1 MKVLILVFTI
11 LLQTTLFAQNQNQNR
26 INEILAV
33 SVSDKAGDPVRIT
46 TGAYEQTETDIIK
59 QNVINLIVQRVYQ
72 STKDVTGS
80 FGLGWSTNL
89 DERVILGTRPN
100 IQNIYDA
107 YAKYL
112 LKLETNLK
120 AMENQ
125 IKEDL
130 FVEDPYSVVDEVN
143 IRIKTID
150 FITEQAAQIKAE
162 FESILKDA
170 PADSETA
177 ATLRDSIEDCDKTI
191 GMAEEKKAFLQN
203 DLAEAEELLEKLN
216 KVKKE
221 YEETKKKT
229 EAAEQDLQMTKSR
242 KERNKKAMFKGLGLY
257 FEETGLDTVTY
268 VDEGGYPH
276 LMYQYENYSNV
287 WQSKDRDC
295 ACVFENDE
303 YTVYKSSVKKTCDY
317 KGFIIRET
325 DYYGNTIEYIRDDDE
340 KIKFIKSSF
349 GETFAVEY
357 ENNFIKRIVNE
368 RDPSENVLYYYEDDR
383 MTGTKDT
390 DGDYVSI
397 GYDKHGLINSI
408 GKNDGSTYTII
419 YDDQLSE
426 GEILATQLVNE
437 EGKSQRFEYNRKD
450 KITAFIDRDGWKTVY
465 HYDNKHRTT
474 KRENYDPDGN
484 IVKNTEQPQ
493 NEKKFLWNDD
503 GSVLECKVNEKT
515 IYRKLFNSKG
525 QTIRYVDCRNEKEI
539 IHDYEYD
546 NFGNI
551 SKDSVKNNIKEM
563 EYDSRNR
570 LTKLIQNGKLLS
582 NFEYEKDGKIH
593 RINYSNN
600 FVMEIEYNG
609 RKDLIAIKFTD
620 NNTGKSIITEI
631 EYDHHHMPLR
641 VYKGNGNKR
650 ELKKVFTYTDEGWL
664 LSSEIEGV
672 KKTFDGYAKE
682 KLSFEY
688 LWDIPDISNS
698 DNDAYIYKDENGIE
712 SLKQKLFA
720 E

>member
-1 MKVLILVFTI
+1 MSCEYKKVSLKVLILVFTI

-33 SVSDKAGDPVRIT
+33 SVSDTAGDPVRIT
-46 TGAYEQTETDIIK
+46 TGAYEQTETDILK

-89 DERVILGTRPN
+89 DERVILGTKAN
-100 IQNIYDA
+100 VQDIYDA
-107 YAKYL
+107 YAEYL
-112 LKLETNLK
+112 LELETNLK

-125 IKEDL
+125 IKEDF
-130 FVEDPYSVVDEVN
+130 FVEDPYSVVDEAN
-143 IRIKTID
+143 IRIKT
-150 FITEQAAQIKAE
+150 
-162 FESILKDA
+162 
-170 PADSETA
+170 
-177 ATLRDSIEDCDKTI
+177 
-191 GMAEEKKAFLQN
+191 
-203 DLAEAEELLEKLN
+203 AEELLKKLN
-216 KVKKE
+216 ELKKE
-221 YEETKKKT
+221 YEDTKKKT
-229 EAAEQDLQMTKSR
+229 EEAEQELQMTKSR

-268 VDEGGYPH
+268 VDEGGYPY
-276 LMYQYENYSNV
+276 LMYQHENYSNV

-295 ACVFENDE
+295 VCVFENDE
-303 YTVYKSSVKKTCDY
+303 YTVYKDSVKKTCDY

-325 DYYGNTIEYIRDDDE
+325 DYYGNTIEYIRDEDE

-349 GETFAVEY
+349 GESFAVEY
-357 ENNFIKRIVNE
+357 ENNFIKKIVNE
-368 RDPSENVLYYYEDDR
+368 RDPSENVLYYYEGDR

-408 GKNDGSTYTII
+408 GKNDGSAYTII

-465 HYDNKHRTT
+465 HYNNKHRTT
-474 KRENYDPDGN
+474 KLEKYDPDGN

-493 NEKKFLWNDD
+493 NEKEFLWNDD
-503 GSVLECKVNEKT
+503 GSVLECKENEKT

-582 NFEYEKDGKIH
+582 NYEYEKDGKIH

-600 FVMEIEYNG
+600 LVMEIEYNG
-609 RKDLIAIKFTD
+609 RKDLIAITFTD
-620 NNTGKSIITEI
+620 NNNGKRIITEI

-641 VYKGNGNKR
+641 VYKGDGNKR

-682 KLSFEY
+682 KLSFEA

-698 DNDAYIYKDENGIE
+698 DDDAYIYKDENGIE

>member
-1 MKVLILVFTI
+1 MSCEYKKVSLKVLILVFTI

-33 SVSDKAGDPVRIT
+33 SVSDTAGDPVRIT
-46 TGAYEQTETDIIK
+46 TGAYEQTETDILK

-89 DERVILGTRPN
+89 DERVILGTKAN
-100 IQNIYDA
+100 VQDIYDA
-107 YAKYL
+107 YAEYL
-112 LKLETNLK
+112 LELETNLK

-125 IKEDL
+125 IKEDF
-130 FVEDPYSVVDEVN
+130 FVEDPYSVVDEAN
-143 IRIKTID
+143 IRIKT
-150 FITEQAAQIKAE
+150 
-162 FESILKDA
+162 
-170 PADSETA
+170 
-177 ATLRDSIEDCDKTI
+177 
-191 GMAEEKKAFLQN
+191 
-203 DLAEAEELLEKLN
+203 AEELLKKLN
-216 KVKKE
+216 ELKKE
-221 YEETKKKT
+221 YEDTKKKT
-229 EAAEQDLQMTKSR
+229 EEAEQELQMTKSR

-268 VDEGGYPH
+268 VDERGYPY
-276 LMYQYENYSNV
+276 LMYQHENYSNV

-295 ACVFENDE
+295 VCVFENDE
-303 YTVYKSSVKKTCDY
+303 YTVYKGSVKKTCDY

-325 DYYGNTIEYIRDDDE
+325 DYYGNTIEYIRDEDE

-349 GETFAVEY
+349 GESFAVEY
-357 ENNFIKRIVNE
+357 ENNFIKKIVNE
-368 RDPSENVLYYYEDDR
+368 RDPSENVLYYYEGDR

-408 GKNDGSTYTII
+408 GKNDGSAYTII

-465 HYDNKHRTT
+465 HYNNKHRTT
-474 KRENYDPDGN
+474 KLEKYDPDGN

-493 NEKKFLWNDD
+493 NEKEFLWNDD
-503 GSVLECKVNEKT
+503 GSVLECKENEKT

-582 NFEYEKDGKIH
+582 NYEYEKDGKIH

-600 FVMEIEYNG
+600 LVIEIEYSG
-609 RKDLIAIKFTD
+609 RKDLIAITFTD
-620 NNTGKSIITEI
+620 NNNGKRIITEI

-641 VYKGNGNKR
+641 VYKGDGNKR

-682 KLSFEY
+682 KLSFEA

-698 DNDAYIYKDENGIE
+698 DDDAYIYKDENGIE

>member
-1 MKVLILVFTI
+1 MSCEYKKVSLKVLILVFTI

-33 SVSDKAGDPVRIT
+33 SVSDTAGDPVRIT
-46 TGAYEQTETDIIK
+46 TGAYEQTETDILK

-89 DERVILGTRPN
+89 DERVILGTKAN
-100 IQNIYDA
+100 VQDIYDA
-107 YAKYL
+107 YAEYL
-112 LKLETNLK
+112 LELETNLK

-125 IKEDL
+125 IKDDF
-130 FVEDPYSVVDEVN
+130 FVEDPYSVVDEAN
-143 IRIKTID
+143 IRIKT
-150 FITEQAAQIKAE
+150 
-162 FESILKDA
+162 
-170 PADSETA
+170 
-177 ATLRDSIEDCDKTI
+177 
-191 GMAEEKKAFLQN
+191 
-203 DLAEAEELLEKLN
+203 AEELLKKLN
-216 KVKKE
+216 ELKKE
-221 YEETKKKT
+221 YEDTKKKT
-229 EAAEQDLQMTKSR
+229 EEAEQELQMTKSR

-268 VDEGGYPH
+268 VDEGGYPY
-276 LMYQYENYSNV
+276 LMYQHENYSNV

-295 ACVFENDE
+295 VCVFENDE
-303 YTVYKSSVKKTCDY
+303 YTVYKDSVKKTCDY

-325 DYYGNTIEYIRDDDE
+325 DYYGNTIEYIRDEDE

-349 GETFAVEY
+349 GESFAVEY
-357 ENNFIKRIVNE
+357 ENNFIKKIVNE
-368 RDPSENVLYYYEDDR
+368 RDPSENVLYYYEGDR

-408 GKNDGSTYTII
+408 GKNDGSAYTII

-465 HYDNKHRTT
+465 HYNNKHRTT
-474 KRENYDPDGN
+474 KLEKYDPDGN

-493 NEKKFLWNDD
+493 NEKEFLWNDD
-503 GSVLECKVNEKT
+503 GSVLECKENEKT
-515 IYRKLFNSKG
+515 VYRKLFNSKG

-582 NFEYEKDGKIH
+582 NYEYKKDGKIH

-600 FVMEIEYNG
+600 LVMEIEYNG
-609 RKDLIAIKFTD
+609 RKDLIAITFTD
-620 NNTGKSIITEI
+620 NNNGKRIITEI

-641 VYKGNGNKR
+641 VYKGDGNKR

-672 KKTFDGYAKE
+672 KKTFDGYAKD
-682 KLSFEY
+682 KLSFED

>member
-1 MKVLILVFTI
+1 MSCEYKKVSLKVLILVFTI

-33 SVSDKAGDPVRIT
+33 SVSDTAGDPVRIT
-46 TGAYEQTETDIIK
+46 TGAYEQTETDILK

-89 DERVILGTRPN
+89 DERVILGTKAN
-100 IQNIYDA
+100 VQDIYDA
-107 YAKYL
+107 YAEYL
-112 LKLETNLK
+112 LELETNLK

-125 IKEDL
+125 IKEDF
-130 FVEDPYSVVDEVN
+130 FVEDPYSVVDEAN
-143 IRIKTID
+143 IRIKT
-150 FITEQAAQIKAE
+150 
-162 FESILKDA
+162 
-170 PADSETA
+170 
-177 ATLRDSIEDCDKTI
+177 
-191 GMAEEKKAFLQN
+191 
-203 DLAEAEELLEKLN
+203 AEELLKRLN
-216 KVKKE
+216 ELKKE
-221 YEETKKKT
+221 YEDTKKKT
-229 EAAEQDLQMTKSR
+229 EEAEQELQMTKSR

-268 VDEGGYPH
+268 VDEGGYPY
-276 LMYQYENYSNV
+276 LMYQHENYSNV

-295 ACVFENDE
+295 VCVFENDE
-303 YTVYKSSVKKTCDY
+303 YTVYKDSVKKTCDY

-325 DYYGNTIEYIRDDDE
+325 DYYGNTIEYIRDEDE

-349 GETFAVEY
+349 GESFAVEY
-357 ENNFIKRIVNE
+357 ENNFIKKIVNE
-368 RDPSENVLYYYEDDR
+368 RDPSENVLYYYEGDR

-408 GKNDGSTYTII
+408 GKNDGSAYTII

-465 HYDNKHRTT
+465 HYNNKHRTT
-474 KRENYDPDGN
+474 KLEKYDPDGN

-493 NEKKFLWNDD
+493 NEKEFLWNDD
-503 GSVLECKVNEKT
+503 GSVLECKENEKT

-582 NFEYEKDGKIH
+582 NYEYEKDGKIH

-600 FVMEIEYNG
+600 LVMEIEYNG
-609 RKDLIAIKFTD
+609 RKDLIAITFTD
-620 NNTGKSIITEI
+620 NNNGKRIITEI

-641 VYKGNGNKR
+641 VYKGDGNKR

-682 KLSFEY
+682 KLSFED

>member
-1 MKVLILVFTI
+1 MSCEYKKVSLKVLILVFTI

-33 SVSDKAGDPVRIT
+33 SVSDTAGDPVRIT
-46 TGAYEQTETDIIK
+46 TGAYEQTETDILK

-89 DERVILGTRPN
+89 DERVILGTKAN
-100 IQNIYDA
+100 VQDIYDP
-107 YAKYL
+107 YAEYL
-112 LKLETNLK
+112 LELETNLK

-125 IKEDL
+125 IKEDF
-130 FVEDPYSVVDEVN
+130 FVEDPYSVVDEAN
-143 IRIKTID
+143 IRIKT
-150 FITEQAAQIKAE
+150 
-162 FESILKDA
+162 
-170 PADSETA
+170 
-177 ATLRDSIEDCDKTI
+177 
-191 GMAEEKKAFLQN
+191 
-203 DLAEAEELLEKLN
+203 AEELLKKLN
-216 KVKKE
+216 ELKKE
-221 YEETKKKT
+221 YEDTKKKT
-229 EAAEQDLQMTKSR
+229 EEAEQELQMTISR

-268 VDEGGYPH
+268 VDERGYPY
-276 LMYQYENYSNV
+276 LMYQHENYSNV

-295 ACVFENDE
+295 VCVFENDE
-303 YTVYKSSVKKTCDY
+303 YTVYKGSVKKTCDY

-325 DYYGNTIEYIRDDDE
+325 DYYGNTIEYIRDEDE

-349 GETFAVEY
+349 GESFAVEY

-368 RDPSENVLYYYEDDR
+368 RDPSENVLYYYEGDR

-408 GKNDGSTYTII
+408 GKNDGSAYTII

-465 HYDNKHRTT
+465 HYNNKHRTT
-474 KRENYDPDGN
+474 KLEKYDPDGN

-493 NEKKFLWNDD
+493 NEKEFLWNDD
-503 GSVLECKVNEKT
+503 GSVLECKENEKT

-582 NFEYEKDGKIH
+582 NYEYEKDGKIH

-600 FVMEIEYNG
+600 LVMEIEYNG
-609 RKDLIAIKFTD
+609 RKDLIAITFTD
-620 NNTGKSIITEI
+620 NNNGKRIITEI

-641 VYKGNGNKR
+641 VYKGDGNKR

-682 KLSFEY
+682 KLSFED

-698 DNDAYIYKDENGIE
+698 DDDAYIYKDENGIE

>member
-1 MKVLILVFTI
+1 MSCEYKKVSLKVLILVFTI

-33 SVSDKAGDPVRIT
+33 SVSDTAGDPVRIT
-46 TGAYEQTETDIIK
+46 TGAYEQTETDILK

-89 DERVILGTRPN
+89 DERVILGTKAN
-100 IQNIYDA
+100 VQDIYDA
-107 YAKYL
+107 YAEYL
-112 LKLETNLK
+112 LELETNLK

-125 IKEDL
+125 IKEDF
-130 FVEDPYSVVDEVN
+130 FVEDPYSVVDEAN
-143 IRIKTID
+143 IRIKT
-150 FITEQAAQIKAE
+150 
-162 FESILKDA
+162 
-170 PADSETA
+170 
-177 ATLRDSIEDCDKTI
+177 
-191 GMAEEKKAFLQN
+191 
-203 DLAEAEELLEKLN
+203 AEELLKKLN
-216 KVKKE
+216 ELKKE
-221 YEETKKKT
+221 YEDTKKKT
-229 EAAEQDLQMTKSR
+229 EEAEQELQMTKSR

-268 VDEGGYPH
+268 VDERGYPY
-276 LMYQYENYSNV
+276 LMYQHENYSNV

-295 ACVFENDE
+295 VCVFENDE
-303 YTVYKSSVKKTCDY
+303 YTVYKGSVKKTCDY

-325 DYYGNTIEYIRDDDE
+325 DYYGNTIEYIRDEDE

-349 GETFAVEY
+349 GESFAVEY
-357 ENNFIKRIVNE
+357 ENNFIKKIVNE
-368 RDPSENVLYYYEDDR
+368 RDPSENVLYYYEGDR

-408 GKNDGSTYTII
+408 GKNDGSAYTII

-465 HYDNKHRTT
+465 HYNNKHRTT
-474 KRENYDPDGN
+474 KLEKYDPDGN

-493 NEKKFLWNDD
+493 NEKEFLWNDD
-503 GSVLECKVNEKT
+503 GSVLECKENEKT

-582 NFEYEKDGKIH
+582 NYEYEKDGKIH

-600 FVMEIEYNG
+600 LVIEIEYNG
-609 RKDLIAIKFTD
+609 RKDLIAITFTD
-620 NNTGKSIITEI
+620 NNNGKRIITEI

-641 VYKGNGNKR
+641 VYKGDGNKR

-672 KKTFDGYAKE
+672 KKTFDGYAKA
-682 KLSFEY
+682 KLSFED

-698 DNDAYIYKDENGIE
+698 DDDAYIYKDENGIE

>member
-1 MKVLILVFTI
+1 MSCEYKKVSLKVLILVFTI

-33 SVSDKAGDPVRIT
+33 SVSDTAGDPVRIT
-46 TGAYEQTETDIIK
+46 TGAYEQTETDILK

-89 DERVILGTRPN
+89 DERVILGTKAN
-100 IQNIYDA
+100 VQDIYDA
-107 YAKYL
+107 YAEYL
-112 LKLETNLK
+112 LELETNLK

-125 IKEDL
+125 IKEDF
-130 FVEDPYSVVDEVN
+130 FVEDPYSVVDEAN
-143 IRIKTID
+143 IRIKT
-150 FITEQAAQIKAE
+150 
-162 FESILKDA
+162 
-170 PADSETA
+170 
-177 ATLRDSIEDCDKTI
+177 
-191 GMAEEKKAFLQN
+191 
-203 DLAEAEELLEKLN
+203 AEELLKKLN
-216 KVKKE
+216 ELKKE
-221 YEETKKKT
+221 YEDTKKKT
-229 EAAEQDLQMTKSR
+229 EEAEQELQMTKSR

-268 VDEGGYPH
+268 VDEGGYPY
-276 LMYQYENYSNV
+276 LMYQHENYSNV

-295 ACVFENDE
+295 VCVFENDE
-303 YTVYKSSVKKTCDY
+303 YTVYKDSVKKTCDY

-325 DYYGNTIEYIRDDDE
+325 DYYGNTIEYIRDEDE

-349 GETFAVEY
+349 GESFAVEY
-357 ENNFIKRIVNE
+357 ENNFIKKIVNE
-368 RDPSENVLYYYEDDR
+368 RDPSENVLYYYEGDR

-408 GKNDGSTYTII
+408 GKNDGSAYTII

-465 HYDNKHRTT
+465 HYNNKHRTT
-474 KRENYDPDGN
+474 KLEKYDPDGN

-493 NEKKFLWNDD
+493 NEKEFLWNDD
-503 GSVLECKVNEKT
+503 GSVLECKENEKT
-515 IYRKLFNSKG
+515 VYRKLFNSKG

-582 NFEYEKDGKIH
+582 NYEYEKDGKIH

-600 FVMEIEYNG
+600 LVMEIEYNG
-609 RKDLIAIKFTD
+609 RKDLIAITFTD
-620 NNTGKSIITEI
+620 NNNGKRIITEI

-641 VYKGNGNKR
+641 VYKGDGNKR

-682 KLSFEY
+682 KLSFED

>member
-1 MKVLILVFTI
+1 MSCEYKKVSLKVLILVFTI

-33 SVSDKAGDPVRIT
+33 SVSDTAGDPVRIT
-46 TGAYEQTETDIIK
+46 TGAYEQTETDILK

-89 DERVILGTRPN
+89 DERVILGTKAN
-100 IQNIYDA
+100 VQDIYDA
-107 YAKYL
+107 YAEYL
-112 LKLETNLK
+112 HELETNLK

-125 IKEDL
+125 IKEDF
-130 FVEDPYSVVDEVN
+130 FVEDPYSVVDEAN
-143 IRIKTID
+143 IRIKT
-150 FITEQAAQIKAE
+150 
-162 FESILKDA
+162 
-170 PADSETA
+170 
-177 ATLRDSIEDCDKTI
+177 
-191 GMAEEKKAFLQN
+191 
-203 DLAEAEELLEKLN
+203 AEELLKKLN
-216 KVKKE
+216 ELKKE
-221 YEETKKKT
+221 YEDTKKKT
-229 EAAEQDLQMTKSR
+229 EEAEQELQMTKSR

-268 VDEGGYPH
+268 VDEGGYPY
-276 LMYQYENYSNV
+276 LMYQHENYSNV

-295 ACVFENDE
+295 VCVFENDE
-303 YTVYKSSVKKTCDY
+303 YTVYKGSVKKTCDY

-325 DYYGNTIEYIRDDDE
+325 DYYGNTIEYIRDEDE

-349 GETFAVEY
+349 GESFAVEY
-357 ENNFIKRIVNE
+357 ENNFIKKIVNE
-368 RDPSENVLYYYEDDR
+368 RDPSENVLYYYEGDR

-408 GKNDGSTYTII
+408 GKNDGSAYTII

-465 HYDNKHRTT
+465 HYNNKHRTT
-474 KRENYDPDGN
+474 KLEKYDPDGN

-493 NEKKFLWNDD
+493 NEKEFLWNDD
-503 GSVLECKVNEKT
+503 GSVLECKENEKT

-551 SKDSVKNNIKEM
+551 SKESVKNNIKEM

-582 NFEYEKDGKIH
+582 NYEYEKDGKIH

-600 FVMEIEYNG
+600 LVMEIEYNG
-609 RKDLIAIKFTD
+609 RKDLIAITFTD
-620 NNTGKSIITEI
+620 NNNGKRIITEI

-641 VYKGNGNKR
+641 VYKGDGNKR

-682 KLSFEY
+682 KLSFEA

-698 DNDAYIYKDENGIE
+698 DDDAYIYKDENGIE

>member
-1 MKVLILVFTI
+1 MSCEYKKVSLKVLILVFTI

-33 SVSDKAGDPVRIT
+33 SVSDTAGDPVRIT
-46 TGAYEQTETDIIK
+46 TGAYEQTETDILK

-89 DERVILGTRPN
+89 DERVILGTKAN
-100 IQNIYDA
+100 VQDIYDA
-107 YAKYL
+107 YAEYL
-112 LKLETNLK
+112 LELETNLK
-120 AMENQ
+120 AMENH
-125 IKEDL
+125 IKEDF
-130 FVEDPYSVVDEVN
+130 FVEDPYSVVDEAN
-143 IRIKTID
+143 IRIKT
-150 FITEQAAQIKAE
+150 
-162 FESILKDA
+162 
-170 PADSETA
+170 
-177 ATLRDSIEDCDKTI
+177 
-191 GMAEEKKAFLQN
+191 
-203 DLAEAEELLEKLN
+203 AEELLEKLN
-216 KVKKE
+216 ELKKE
-221 YEETKKKT
+221 YEDTKKKT
-229 EAAEQDLQMTKSR
+229 EEAEQELQMTKSR

-268 VDEGGYPH
+268 VDERGYPY
-276 LMYQYENYSNV
+276 LMYQHENYSNV

-295 ACVFENDE
+295 VCVFENDE
-303 YTVYKSSVKKTCDY
+303 YTVYKGSVKKTCDY

-325 DYYGNTIEYIRDDDE
+325 DYYGNTIEYIRDEDE

-349 GETFAVEY
+349 GESFAVEY

-368 RDPSENVLYYYEDDR
+368 RDPSENVLYYYEGDR

-408 GKNDGSTYTII
+408 GKNDGSAYTII

-465 HYDNKHRTT
+465 HYNNKHRTT
-474 KRENYDPDGN
+474 KLEKYDPDGN

-493 NEKKFLWNDD
+493 NEKEFLWNDD
-503 GSVLECKVNEKT
+503 GSVLECKENEKT

-582 NFEYEKDGKIH
+582 NYEYEKDGKIH

-600 FVMEIEYNG
+600 LVMEIEYNG
-609 RKDLIAIKFTD
+609 RKDLIAITFTD
-620 NNTGKSIITEI
+620 NNNGKRIITEI

-641 VYKGNGNKR
+641 VYKGDGNKR

-682 KLSFEY
+682 KLSFED

>member
-1 MKVLILVFTI
+1 MSCEYKKVSLKVLILVFTI

-33 SVSDKAGDPVRIT
+33 SVSDTAGDPVRIT
-46 TGAYEQTETDIIK
+46 TGAYEQTETDILK

-89 DERVILGTRPN
+89 DERVILGTKAN
-100 IQNIYDA
+100 VQDIYDA
-107 YAKYL
+107 YAEYL
-112 LKLETNLK
+112 LELETNLK

-125 IKEDL
+125 IKEDF
-130 FVEDPYSVVDEVN
+130 FVEDPYSVVNEAN
-143 IRIKTID
+143 IRIKT
-150 FITEQAAQIKAE
+150 
-162 FESILKDA
+162 
-170 PADSETA
+170 
-177 ATLRDSIEDCDKTI
+177 
-191 GMAEEKKAFLQN
+191 
-203 DLAEAEELLEKLN
+203 AEELLKKLN
-216 KVKKE
+216 ELKKE
-221 YEETKKKT
+221 YEDTKKKT
-229 EAAEQDLQMTKSR
+229 EEAEQELQMTKSR

-268 VDEGGYPH
+268 VDERGYPY
-276 LMYQYENYSNV
+276 LMYQHENYSNV

-295 ACVFENDE
+295 VCVFENDE
-303 YTVYKSSVKKTCDY
+303 YTVYKDSVKKTCDY

-325 DYYGNTIEYIRDDDE
+325 DYYGNTIEYIRDEDE

-349 GETFAVEY
+349 GESFAVEY
-357 ENNFIKRIVNE
+357 ENNFIKKIVNE
-368 RDPSENVLYYYEDDR
+368 RDPSENVLYYYEGDR

-408 GKNDGSTYTII
+408 GKNDGSAYTII

-465 HYDNKHRTT
+465 HYNNKHRTT
-474 KRENYDPDGN
+474 KLEKYDPDGN

-493 NEKKFLWNDD
+493 NEKEFLWNDD
-503 GSVLECKVNEKT
+503 GSVLECKENEKT

-582 NFEYEKDGKIH
+582 NYEYEKDGKIH

-600 FVMEIEYNG
+600 LVMEIEYNG
-609 RKDLIAIKFTD
+609 RKDLIAITFTD
-620 NNTGKSIITEI
+620 NNNGKRIITEI

-641 VYKGNGNKR
+641 VYKGDGNKR

-672 KKTFDGYAKE
+672 KKTFDGYAKA
-682 KLSFEY
+682 KLSFED

>member
-1 MKVLILVFTI
+1 MSCEYKKVSLKVLILVFTI

-33 SVSDKAGDPVRIT
+33 SVSDTAGDPVRIT
-46 TGAYEQTETDIIK
+46 TGAYEQTETDILK

-89 DERVILGTRPN
+89 DERVILGTKAN
-100 IQNIYDA
+100 VQDIYDA
-107 YAKYL
+107 YAEYL
-112 LKLETNLK
+112 LELETNLK

-125 IKEDL
+125 IKEDF
-130 FVEDPYSVVDEVN
+130 FVEDPYSVVDEAN
-143 IRIKTID
+143 IRIKT
-150 FITEQAAQIKAE
+150 
-162 FESILKDA
+162 
-170 PADSETA
+170 
-177 ATLRDSIEDCDKTI
+177 
-191 GMAEEKKAFLQN
+191 
-203 DLAEAEELLEKLN
+203 AEELLKKLN
-216 KVKKE
+216 ELKKE
-221 YEETKKKT
+221 YEDTKKKT
-229 EAAEQDLQMTKSR
+229 EEAEQELQMTKSR

-257 FEETGLDTVTY
+257 FEETGLDTITY
-268 VDEGGYPH
+268 VDERGYPY
-276 LMYQYENYSNV
+276 LMYQHENYSNV

-295 ACVFENDE
+295 VCVFENDE
-303 YTVYKSSVKKTCDY
+303 YTVYKDSVKKTCDY

-325 DYYGNTIEYIRDDDE
+325 DYYGNTIEYIRDEDE
-340 KIKFIKSSF
+340 KIRFIKSSF
-349 GETFAVEY
+349 GESFAVEY
-357 ENNFIKRIVNE
+357 ENNFIKKIVNE
-368 RDPSENVLYYYEDDR
+368 RDPSENVLYYYEGDR

-408 GKNDGSTYTII
+408 GKNDGSAYTII

-465 HYDNKHRTT
+465 HYNNKHRTT
-474 KRENYDPDGN
+474 KLEKYDPDGN

-493 NEKKFLWNDD
+493 NEKEFLWNDD
-503 GSVLECKVNEKT
+503 GSVLECKENEKT

-551 SKDSVKNNIKEM
+551 SKDSVKNNIKEL

-582 NFEYEKDGKIH
+582 NYEYEKDGKIH

-600 FVMEIEYNG
+600 LVMEIEYNG
-609 RKDLIAIKFTD
+609 RKDLIAITFTD
-620 NNTGKSIITEI
+620 NNNGKRIITEI

-641 VYKGNGNKR
+641 VYKGDGNKR

-682 KLSFEY
+682 KLSFED

>member
-1 MKVLILVFTI
+1 MSCEYKKVSLKVLILVFTI

-33 SVSDKAGDPVRIT
+33 SVSDTAGDPVRIT

-89 DERVILGTRPN
+89 DERVILGTKAN
-100 IQNIYDA
+100 VQDIYDA
-107 YAKYL
+107 YAEYL
-112 LKLETNLK
+112 LELETNLK

-125 IKEDL
+125 IKEDF
-130 FVEDPYSVVDEVN
+130 FVEDPYSVVDEAN
-143 IRIKTID
+143 IRIKT
-150 FITEQAAQIKAE
+150 
-162 FESILKDA
+162 
-170 PADSETA
+170 
-177 ATLRDSIEDCDKTI
+177 
-191 GMAEEKKAFLQN
+191 
-203 DLAEAEELLEKLN
+203 AEELLKKLN
-216 KVKKE
+216 ELKKE
-221 YEETKKKT
+221 YEDTKKKT
-229 EAAEQDLQMTKSR
+229 EEAEQELQMTKSR

-268 VDEGGYPH
+268 VDEGGYPY
-276 LMYQYENYSNV
+276 LMYQHENYSNV

-295 ACVFENDE
+295 VCVFENDE
-303 YTVYKSSVKKTCDY
+303 YTVYKGSVKKTCDY

-325 DYYGNTIEYIRDDDE
+325 DYYGNTIEYIRDEDE

-349 GETFAVEY
+349 GESFAVEY
-357 ENNFIKRIVNE
+357 ENNFIKKIVNE
-368 RDPSENVLYYYEDDR
+368 RDPSENVLYYYEGDR

-408 GKNDGSTYTII
+408 GKNDGSAYTII

-465 HYDNKHRTT
+465 HYNNKHRTT
-474 KRENYDPDGN
+474 KLEKYDPDGN

-493 NEKKFLWNDD
+493 NEKEFLWNDD
-503 GSVLECKVNEKT
+503 GSVLECKENEKT

-582 NFEYEKDGKIH
+582 NYEYEKDGKIH

-600 FVMEIEYNG
+600 LVIEIEYSG
-609 RKDLIAIKFTD
+609 RKDLIAITFTD
-620 NNTGKSIITEI
+620 NNNGKRIITEI
-631 EYDHHHMPLR
+631 EYNHHHMPLR
-641 VYKGNGNKR
+641 VYKGDGNKR

-682 KLSFEY
+682 KLSFEA

-698 DNDAYIYKDENGIE
+698 DDDAYIYKDENGIE

>member
-1 MKVLILVFTI
+1 MSCEYKKVSLKVLILVFTI

-33 SVSDKAGDPVRIT
+33 SVSDTAGDPVRIT

-89 DERVILGTRPN
+89 DERVILGTKAN
-100 IQNIYDA
+100 VQDIYDA
-107 YAKYL
+107 YAEYL
-112 LKLETNLK
+112 LELETNLK

-125 IKEDL
+125 IKEDF
-130 FVEDPYSVVDEVN
+130 FVEDPYSVVDEAN
-143 IRIKTID
+143 IRIKT
-150 FITEQAAQIKAE
+150 
-162 FESILKDA
+162 
-170 PADSETA
+170 
-177 ATLRDSIEDCDKTI
+177 
-191 GMAEEKKAFLQN
+191 
-203 DLAEAEELLEKLN
+203 AEELLKKLN
-216 KVKKE
+216 ELKKE
-221 YEETKKKT
+221 YEDTKKKT
-229 EAAEQDLQMTKSR
+229 EEAEQELQMTKSR

-268 VDEGGYPH
+268 VDERGYPY
-276 LMYQYENYSNV
+276 LMYQHENYSNV

-295 ACVFENDE
+295 VCVFENDE
-303 YTVYKSSVKKTCDY
+303 YTVYKGSVKKTCDY

-325 DYYGNTIEYIRDDDE
+325 DYYGNTIEYIRDEDE

-349 GETFAVEY
+349 GESFAVEY
-357 ENNFIKRIVNE
+357 ENNFIKKIVNE
-368 RDPSENVLYYYEDDR
+368 RDPSENVLYYYEGDR

-408 GKNDGSTYTII
+408 GKNDGSAYTII

-465 HYDNKHRTT
+465 HYNNKHRTT
-474 KRENYDPDGN
+474 KLEKYDPDGN

-493 NEKKFLWNDD
+493 NEKEFLWNDD
-503 GSVLECKVNEKT
+503 GSVLECKENEKT

-582 NFEYEKDGKIH
+582 NYEYEKDGKIH

-600 FVMEIEYNG
+600 LVMEIEYNG
-609 RKDLIAIKFTD
+609 RKDLIAITFTD
-620 NNTGKSIITEI
+620 NNNGKRIITEI

-641 VYKGNGNKR
+641 VYKGDGNKR

-672 KKTFDGYAKE
+672 KKTFDGYAKA
-682 KLSFEY
+682 KLSFED

>member
-1 MKVLILVFTI
+1 MSCEYKKVSLKVLILVFTI
-11 LLQTTLFAQNQNQNR
+11 LLQTTLFAKNQNQNR

-33 SVSDKAGDPVRIT
+33 SVSDTAGDPVRIT
-46 TGAYEQTETDIIK
+46 TGAYEQTETDILK

-89 DERVILGTRPN
+89 DERVILGTKAN
-100 IQNIYDA
+100 VQDIYDA
-107 YAKYL
+107 YAEYL
-112 LKLETNLK
+112 LELETNLK

-125 IKEDL
+125 IKEDF
-130 FVEDPYSVVDEVN
+130 FVEDPYSVVDEAN
-143 IRIKTID
+143 IRIKT
-150 FITEQAAQIKAE
+150 
-162 FESILKDA
+162 
-170 PADSETA
+170 
-177 ATLRDSIEDCDKTI
+177 
-191 GMAEEKKAFLQN
+191 
-203 DLAEAEELLEKLN
+203 AEELLKKLN
-216 KVKKE
+216 ELKKE
-221 YEETKKKT
+221 YEDTKKKT
-229 EAAEQDLQMTKSR
+229 EEAEQELQMTKSR

-268 VDEGGYPH
+268 VDERGYPY
-276 LMYQYENYSNV
+276 LMYQHENYSNV

-295 ACVFENDE
+295 VCVFENDE
-303 YTVYKSSVKKTCDY
+303 YTVYKDSVKKTCDY

-325 DYYGNTIEYIRDDDE
+325 DYYGNTIEYIRDEDE
-340 KIKFIKSSF
+340 KIRFIKSSF
-349 GETFAVEY
+349 GESFAVEY
-357 ENNFIKRIVNE
+357 ENNFIKKIVNE
-368 RDPSENVLYYYEDDR
+368 RDPSENVLYYYEGDR

-408 GKNDGSTYTII
+408 GKNDGSAYTII

-465 HYDNKHRTT
+465 HYNNKHRTT
-474 KRENYDPDGN
+474 KLEKYDPDGN

-493 NEKKFLWNDD
+493 NEKEFLWNDD
-503 GSVLECKVNEKT
+503 GSVLECKENEKT

-582 NFEYEKDGKIH
+582 NYEYEKDGKIH

-600 FVMEIEYNG
+600 LVMEIEYNG
-609 RKDLIAIKFTD
+609 RKDLIAITFTD
-620 NNTGKSIITEI
+620 NNNGKRIITEI

-641 VYKGNGNKR
+641 VYKGDGNKR

-672 KKTFDGYAKE
+672 KKTFDGYAKA
-682 KLSFEY
+682 KLSFEA

>member
-1 MKVLILVFTI
+1 MSCEYKKVSLKVLILVFTI

-33 SVSDKAGDPVRIT
+33 SVSDTAGDPVRIT
-46 TGAYEQTETDIIK
+46 TGAYEQTETDILK

-89 DERVILGTRPN
+89 DERVILGTKAN
-100 IQNIYDA
+100 VQDIYDA
-107 YAKYL
+107 YAEYL
-112 LKLETNLK
+112 LELETNLK

-125 IKEDL
+125 IKEDF
-130 FVEDPYSVVDEVN
+130 FVEDPYSVVDEAN
-143 IRIKTID
+143 IRIKT
-150 FITEQAAQIKAE
+150 
-162 FESILKDA
+162 
-170 PADSETA
+170 
-177 ATLRDSIEDCDKTI
+177 
-191 GMAEEKKAFLQN
+191 
-203 DLAEAEELLEKLN
+203 AEELLKKLN
-216 KVKKE
+216 ELKKE
-221 YEETKKKT
+221 YEDTKKKT
-229 EAAEQDLQMTKSR
+229 EEAEQELQMTKSR

-268 VDEGGYPH
+268 VDEGGYPY
-276 LMYQYENYSNV
+276 LMYQHENYSNV

-295 ACVFENDE
+295 VCVFENDE
-303 YTVYKSSVKKTCDY
+303 YTVYKGSVKKTCDY

-325 DYYGNTIEYIRDDDE
+325 DYYGNTIEYIRDEDE

-349 GETFAVEY
+349 GESFAVEY
-357 ENNFIKRIVNE
+357 ENNFIKKIVNE
-368 RDPSENVLYYYEDDR
+368 RDPSENVLYYYEGDR

-408 GKNDGSTYTII
+408 GKNDGSAYTII

-450 KITAFIDRDGWKTVY
+450 KITTFIDRDGWKTVY
-465 HYDNKHRTT
+465 HYNNKHRTT
-474 KRENYDPDGN
+474 KLEKYDPDGN

-493 NEKKFLWNDD
+493 NEKEFLWNDD
-503 GSVLECKVNEKT
+503 GSVLECKENEKT

-582 NFEYEKDGKIH
+582 NYEYEKDGKIH

-600 FVMEIEYNG
+600 LVMEIEYNG
-609 RKDLIAIKFTD
+609 RKDLIAITFTD
-620 NNTGKSIITEI
+620 NNNGKRIITEI

-641 VYKGNGNKR
+641 VYKGDGNKR

-682 KLSFEY
+682 KLSFED

>member
-1 MKVLILVFTI
+1 MSCEYKKVSLKVLILVFTI

-33 SVSDKAGDPVRIT
+33 SVSDTAGDPVRIT
-46 TGAYEQTETDIIK
+46 TGAYEQTETDILK

-89 DERVILGTRPN
+89 DERVILGTKAN
-100 IQNIYDA
+100 VQDIYDA
-107 YAKYL
+107 YAEYL
-112 LKLETNLK
+112 LELETNLK

-125 IKEDL
+125 IKEDF
-130 FVEDPYSVVDEVN
+130 FVEDPYSVVNEAN
-143 IRIKTID
+143 IRIKT
-150 FITEQAAQIKAE
+150 
-162 FESILKDA
+162 
-170 PADSETA
+170 
-177 ATLRDSIEDCDKTI
+177 
-191 GMAEEKKAFLQN
+191 
-203 DLAEAEELLEKLN
+203 AEELLEKLN
-216 KVKKE
+216 ELKKE
-221 YEETKKKT
+221 YEDTKKKT
-229 EAAEQDLQMTKSR
+229 EEAEQELQMTKSR

-268 VDEGGYPH
+268 VDERGYPY
-276 LMYQYENYSNV
+276 LMYQHENYSNV

-295 ACVFENDE
+295 VCVFENDE
-303 YTVYKSSVKKTCDY
+303 YTVYKGSVKKTCDY

-325 DYYGNTIEYIRDDDE
+325 DYYGNTIEYIRDEDE

-349 GETFAVEY
+349 GESFAVEY
-357 ENNFIKRIVNE
+357 ENNFIKKIVNE
-368 RDPSENVLYYYEDDR
+368 RDPSENVLYYYEGDR

-408 GKNDGSTYTII
+408 GKNDGSAYTII

-465 HYDNKHRTT
+465 HYNNKHRTT
-474 KRENYDPDGN
+474 KLEKYDPDGN

-493 NEKKFLWNDD
+493 NEKEFLWNDD
-503 GSVLECKVNEKT
+503 GSVLECKENEKT

-582 NFEYEKDGKIH
+582 NYDYEKDGKIH

-600 FVMEIEYNG
+600 LVMEIEYNG
-609 RKDLIAIKFTD
+609 RKDLIAITFTD
-620 NNTGKSIITEI
+620 NNNGKRIITEI

-641 VYKGNGNKR
+641 VYKGDGNKR

-672 KKTFDGYAKE
+672 KKTFDGYAKA
-682 KLSFEY
+682 KLSFEA

>member
-1 MKVLILVFTI
+1 MSCEYKKVSLKVLILVFTI

-33 SVSDKAGDPVRIT
+33 SVSDTAGDPVRIT
-46 TGAYEQTETDIIK
+46 TGAYEQTETDILK

-89 DERVILGTRPN
+89 DERVILGTKAN
-100 IQNIYDA
+100 VQDIYDA
-107 YAKYL
+107 YAEYL
-112 LKLETNLK
+112 LELETNLK

-125 IKEDL
+125 IKEDF
-130 FVEDPYSVVDEVN
+130 FVKDPYSVVDEAN
-143 IRIKTID
+143 IRIKT
-150 FITEQAAQIKAE
+150 
-162 FESILKDA
+162 
-170 PADSETA
+170 
-177 ATLRDSIEDCDKTI
+177 
-191 GMAEEKKAFLQN
+191 
-203 DLAEAEELLEKLN
+203 AEELLKKLN
-216 KVKKE
+216 EVKKE
-221 YEETKKKT
+221 YEDTKKKT
-229 EAAEQDLQMTKSR
+229 EEAEQELQMTKSR

-268 VDEGGYPH
+268 VDEGGYPY
-276 LMYQYENYSNV
+276 LMYQHENYSNV

-295 ACVFENDE
+295 VCVFENDE
-303 YTVYKSSVKKTCDY
+303 YTVYKGSVKKTCDY

-325 DYYGNTIEYIRDDDE
+325 DYYGNTIEYIRDEDE

-349 GETFAVEY
+349 GESFAVEY
-357 ENNFIKRIVNE
+357 ENNFIKKIVNE
-368 RDPSENVLYYYEDDR
+368 RDPSENVLYYYEGDR

-408 GKNDGSTYTII
+408 GKNDGSAYTII

-465 HYDNKHRTT
+465 HYNNKHRTT
-474 KRENYDPDGN
+474 KLEKYDPDGN

-493 NEKKFLWNDD
+493 NEKEFLWNDD
-503 GSVLECKVNEKT
+503 GSVLECKENEKT

-582 NFEYEKDGKIH
+582 NYEYEKDGKIH

-600 FVMEIEYNG
+600 LVMEIEYNG
-609 RKDLIAIKFTD
+609 RKDLIAITFTD
-620 NNTGKSIITEI
+620 NNNGKRIITEV
-631 EYDHHHMPLR
+631 EYDYHHI
-641 VYKGNGNKR
+641 K
-650 ELKKVFTYTDEGWL
+650 
-664 LSSEIEGV
+664 
-672 KKTFDGYAKE
+672 
-682 KLSFEY
+682 
-688 LWDIPDISNS
+688 
-698 DNDAYIYKDENGIE
+698 
-712 SLKQKLFA
+712 
-720 E
+720 

>member
-1 MKVLILVFTI
+1 MSCEYKKVSLKVLILVFTI

-33 SVSDKAGDPVRIT
+33 SVSDTAGDPVRIT
-46 TGAYEQTETDIIK
+46 TGAYEQTETDILK

-89 DERVILGTRPN
+89 DERVILGTKAN
-100 IQNIYDA
+100 VQDIYDA
-107 YAKYL
+107 YAEYL
-112 LKLETNLK
+112 LELETNLK

-125 IKEDL
+125 IKEDF
-130 FVEDPYSVVDEVN
+130 FVEDPYSVVDEAN
-143 IRIKTID
+143 IRIKT
-150 FITEQAAQIKAE
+150 
-162 FESILKDA
+162 
-170 PADSETA
+170 
-177 ATLRDSIEDCDKTI
+177 
-191 GMAEEKKAFLQN
+191 
-203 DLAEAEELLEKLN
+203 AEELLKRLN
-216 KVKKE
+216 ELKKE
-221 YEETKKKT
+221 YEDTKKKT
-229 EAAEQDLQMTKSR
+229 EEAEQELQMTKSR

-257 FEETGLDTVTY
+257 FEETGLDTITY
-268 VDEGGYPH
+268 VDERGYPY
-276 LMYQYENYSNV
+276 LMYQHENYSNV

-295 ACVFENDE
+295 VCVFENDE
-303 YTVYKSSVKKTCDY
+303 YTVYKDSVKKTCDY

-325 DYYGNTIEYIRDDDE
+325 DYYGNTIEYIRDEDE
-340 KIKFIKSSF
+340 KIRFIKSSF
-349 GETFAVEY
+349 GESFAVEY
-357 ENNFIKRIVNE
+357 ENNFIKKIVNE
-368 RDPSENVLYYYEDDR
+368 RDPSENVLYYYEGDR

-408 GKNDGSTYTII
+408 GKNDGSAYTII

-465 HYDNKHRTT
+465 HYNNKHRTT
-474 KRENYDPDGN
+474 KLEKYDPDGN

-493 NEKKFLWNDD
+493 NEKEFLWNDD
-503 GSVLECKVNEKT
+503 GSVLECKENEKT

-582 NFEYEKDGKIH
+582 NYEYEKDGKIH

-600 FVMEIEYNG
+600 LVMEIEYNG
-609 RKDLIAIKFTD
+609 RKDLIAITFTD
-620 NNTGKSIITEI
+620 NNNGKRIITEI

-641 VYKGNGNKR
+641 VYKGDGNKR

-682 KLSFEY
+682 KLSFED

>member
-1 MKVLILVFTI
+1 MSCEYKKVSLKVLILVFTI

-33 SVSDKAGDPVRIT
+33 SVSDTAGDPVRIT
-46 TGAYEQTETDIIK
+46 TGAYEQTETDILK

-89 DERVILGTRPN
+89 DERVILGTKAN
-100 IQNIYDA
+100 VQDIYDA
-107 YAKYL
+107 YAEYL
-112 LKLETNLK
+112 LELETNLK

-125 IKEDL
+125 IKEDF
-130 FVEDPYSVVDEVN
+130 FVEDPYSVVDEAN
-143 IRIKTID
+143 IRIKT
-150 FITEQAAQIKAE
+150 
-162 FESILKDA
+162 
-170 PADSETA
+170 
-177 ATLRDSIEDCDKTI
+177 
-191 GMAEEKKAFLQN
+191 
-203 DLAEAEELLEKLN
+203 AEELLKKLN
-216 KVKKE
+216 ELKKE
-221 YEETKKKT
+221 YEDTKKKT
-229 EAAEQDLQMTKSR
+229 EEAEQELQMTKSR

-268 VDEGGYPH
+268 VDERGYPY
-276 LMYQYENYSNV
+276 LMYQHENYSNV

-295 ACVFENDE
+295 VCVFENDE
-303 YTVYKSSVKKTCDY
+303 YTVYKGSVKKTCDY

-325 DYYGNTIEYIRDDDE
+325 DYYGNTIEYIRDEDE

-349 GETFAVEY
+349 GESFAVEY

-368 RDPSENVLYYYEDDR
+368 RDPSENVLYYYEGDR

-408 GKNDGSTYTII
+408 GKNDGSAYTII

-465 HYDNKHRTT
+465 HYNNKHRTT
-474 KRENYDPDGN
+474 KLEKYDPDGN

-493 NEKKFLWNDD
+493 NEKEFLWNDD
-503 GSVLECKVNEKT
+503 GSVLECKENEKT

-582 NFEYEKDGKIH
+582 NYEYEKDGKIH

-600 FVMEIEYNG
+600 LVMEIEYNG
-609 RKDLIAIKFTD
+609 RKDLIAITFTD
-620 NNTGKSIITEI
+620 NNNGKRIITEI

-641 VYKGNGNKR
+641 VYKGDGNKR

-682 KLSFEY
+682 KLSFED

-698 DNDAYIYKDENGIE
+698 DDDAYIYKDENGIE

>member
-1 MKVLILVFTI
+1 MSCEYKKVSLKVLILVFTI

-33 SVSDKAGDPVRIT
+33 SVSDTAGDPVRIT
-46 TGAYEQTETDIIK
+46 TGAYEQTETDILK

-89 DERVILGTRPN
+89 DERVILGTKAN
-100 IQNIYDA
+100 VQDIYDA
-107 YAKYL
+107 YAEYL
-112 LKLETNLK
+112 LELETNLK

-125 IKEDL
+125 IKEDF
-130 FVEDPYSVVDEVN
+130 FVEDPYSVVDEAN
-143 IRIKTID
+143 IRIKT
-150 FITEQAAQIKAE
+150 
-162 FESILKDA
+162 
-170 PADSETA
+170 
-177 ATLRDSIEDCDKTI
+177 
-191 GMAEEKKAFLQN
+191 
-203 DLAEAEELLEKLN
+203 AEELLKKLN
-216 KVKKE
+216 ELKKE
-221 YEETKKKT
+221 YEDTKKKT
-229 EAAEQDLQMTKSR
+229 EEAEQELQMTKSR

-268 VDEGGYPH
+268 VDERGYPY
-276 LMYQYENYSNV
+276 LMYQHENYSNV

-295 ACVFENDE
+295 VCVFENDE
-303 YTVYKSSVKKTCDY
+303 YTVYKGSVKKTCDY

-325 DYYGNTIEYIRDDDE
+325 DYYGNTIEYIRDEDE

-349 GETFAVEY
+349 GESFAVEY
-357 ENNFIKRIVNE
+357 ENNFIKKIVNE
-368 RDPSENVLYYYEDDR
+368 RDPSENVLYYYEGDR

-408 GKNDGSTYTII
+408 GKNDGSAYTII

-465 HYDNKHRTT
+465 HYNNKHRTT
-474 KRENYDPDGN
+474 KLEKYDPDGN

-493 NEKKFLWNDD
+493 NEKEFLWNDD
-503 GSVLECKVNEKT
+503 GSVLECKENEKT

-582 NFEYEKDGKIH
+582 NYEYEKDGKIH
-593 RINYSNN
+593 RIYYSNN
-600 FVMEIEYNG
+600 LVMSIDYNG
-609 RKDLIAIKFTD
+609 RKDLIAITFTD
-620 NNTGKSIITEI
+620 NNNGKRIITEI

-641 VYKGNGNKR
+641 VYKGDGNKR

-682 KLSFEY
+682 KLSFED

>member
-1 MKVLILVFTI
+1 MSCEYKKVSLKVLILVFTI

-33 SVSDKAGDPVRIT
+33 SVSDTAGDPVRIT
-46 TGAYEQTETDIIK
+46 TGAYEQTETDILK

-89 DERVILGTRPN
+89 DERVILGTKAN
-100 IQNIYDA
+100 VQDIYDA
-107 YAKYL
+107 YAEYL
-112 LKLETNLK
+112 LELETNLK

-125 IKEDL
+125 IKEDF
-130 FVEDPYSVVDEVN
+130 FVEDPYSVVDEAN
-143 IRIKTID
+143 IRIKT
-150 FITEQAAQIKAE
+150 
-162 FESILKDA
+162 
-170 PADSETA
+170 
-177 ATLRDSIEDCDKTI
+177 
-191 GMAEEKKAFLQN
+191 
-203 DLAEAEELLEKLN
+203 AEELLEKLN
-216 KVKKE
+216 ELKKE
-221 YEETKKKT
+221 YEDTKKKT
-229 EAAEQDLQMTKSR
+229 EEAEQELQMTKSR

-268 VDEGGYPH
+268 VDERGYPY
-276 LMYQYENYSNV
+276 LMYQHENYSNV

-295 ACVFENDE
+295 VCVFENDE
-303 YTVYKSSVKKTCDY
+303 YTVYKGSVKKTCDY

-325 DYYGNTIEYIRDDDE
+325 DYYGNTIEYIRDEDE

-349 GETFAVEY
+349 GESFAVEY

-368 RDPSENVLYYYEDDR
+368 RDPSENVLYYYEGDR

-408 GKNDGSTYTII
+408 GKNDGSAYTII

-465 HYDNKHRTT
+465 HYNNKHRTT
-474 KRENYDPDGN
+474 KLEKYDPDGN

-493 NEKKFLWNDD
+493 NEKEFLWNDD
-503 GSVLECKVNEKT
+503 GSVLECKENEKT

-582 NFEYEKDGKIH
+582 NYEYEKDGKIH

-600 FVMEIEYNG
+600 LVIEIEYNG
-609 RKDLIAIKFTD
+609 RKDLIAITFTD
-620 NNTGKSIITEI
+620 NNNGKRIITEI

-641 VYKGNGNKR
+641 VYKGDGNKR

-672 KKTFDGYAKE
+672 KKTFDGYAKA
-682 KLSFEY
+682 KLSFEA

>member
-1 MKVLILVFTI
+1 MSCEYKKVSLKVLILVFTI

-33 SVSDKAGDPVRIT
+33 SVSDTAGDPVRIT
-46 TGAYEQTETDIIK
+46 TGAYEQTETDILK

-89 DERVILGTRPN
+89 DERVILGTKAN
-100 IQNIYDA
+100 VQDIYDA
-107 YAKYL
+107 YAEYL
-112 LKLETNLK
+112 LELETNLK

-125 IKEDL
+125 IKEDF
-130 FVEDPYSVVDEVN
+130 FVKDPYSVVDEAN
-143 IRIKTID
+143 IRIKT
-150 FITEQAAQIKAE
+150 
-162 FESILKDA
+162 
-170 PADSETA
+170 
-177 ATLRDSIEDCDKTI
+177 
-191 GMAEEKKAFLQN
+191 
-203 DLAEAEELLEKLN
+203 AEELLKKLN
-216 KVKKE
+216 ELKKE
-221 YEETKKKT
+221 YEDTKKKT
-229 EAAEQDLQMTKSR
+229 EEAEQELQMTKSR

-268 VDEGGYPH
+268 VDERGYPY
-276 LMYQYENYSNV
+276 LMYQHENYSNV

-295 ACVFENDE
+295 VCVFENDE
-303 YTVYKSSVKKTCDY
+303 YTVYKGSVKKTCDY

-325 DYYGNTIEYIRDDDE
+325 DYYGNTIEYIRDEDE

-349 GETFAVEY
+349 GESFAVEY
-357 ENNFIKRIVNE
+357 ENNFIKKIVNE
-368 RDPSENVLYYYEDDR
+368 RDPSENVLYYYEGDR

-397 GYDKHGLINSI
+397 GYDKHGLINSV
-408 GKNDGSTYTII
+408 GKNDGSAYTII

-465 HYDNKHRTT
+465 HYNNKHRTT
-474 KRENYDPDGN
+474 KLEKYDPDGN

-493 NEKKFLWNDD
+493 NEKEFLWNDD
-503 GSVLECKVNEKT
+503 GSVLECKENEKT

-582 NFEYEKDGKIH
+582 NYEYEKDGKIH

-600 FVMEIEYNG
+600 LVMEIEYNG
-609 RKDLIAIKFTD
+609 RKDLIAITFTD
-620 NNTGKSIITEI
+620 NNNGKRIITEI

-641 VYKGNGNKR
+641 VYKGDGNKR

-672 KKTFDGYAKE
+672 KKTFDGYAKA
-682 KLSFEY
+682 KLSFED

>member
-1 MKVLILVFTI
+1 MSCEYKKVSLKVLILVFTI

-33 SVSDKAGDPVRIT
+33 SVSDTAGDPVRIT
-46 TGAYEQTETDIIK
+46 TGAYEQTETDILK

-89 DERVILGTRPN
+89 DERVILGTKAN
-100 IQNIYDA
+100 VQDIYDA
-107 YAKYL
+107 YAEYL
-112 LKLETNLK
+112 IELETNLK

-125 IKEDL
+125 IKEDF
-130 FVEDPYSVVDEVN
+130 FVEDTYSVVDEAN
-143 IRIKTID
+143 IRIKT
-150 FITEQAAQIKAE
+150 
-162 FESILKDA
+162 
-170 PADSETA
+170 
-177 ATLRDSIEDCDKTI
+177 
-191 GMAEEKKAFLQN
+191 
-203 DLAEAEELLEKLN
+203 AEELLKKLN
-216 KVKKE
+216 ELKKE
-221 YEETKKKT
+221 YEDTKKKT
-229 EAAEQDLQMTKSR
+229 EEAEQELQMTKSR

-268 VDEGGYPH
+268 VDERGYPY
-276 LMYQYENYSNV
+276 LMYQHENYSNV

-295 ACVFENDE
+295 VCVFENDE
-303 YTVYKSSVKKTCDY
+303 YTVYKGSVKKTCDY

-325 DYYGNTIEYIRDDDE
+325 DYYGNTIEYIRDEDE

-349 GETFAVEY
+349 GESFAVEY

-368 RDPSENVLYYYEDDR
+368 RDPSENVLYYYEGDR

-408 GKNDGSTYTII
+408 GKNDGSAYTII

-465 HYDNKHRTT
+465 HYNNKHRTT
-474 KRENYDPDGN
+474 KLEKYDPDGN

-493 NEKKFLWNDD
+493 NEKEFLWNDD
-503 GSVLECKVNEKT
+503 GSVLECKENEKT

-582 NFEYEKDGKIH
+582 NYEYEKDGKIH

-600 FVMEIEYNG
+600 LVMEIEYNG
-609 RKDLIAIKFTD
+609 RKDLIAITFTD
-620 NNTGKSIITEI
+620 NNNGKRIITEI

-641 VYKGNGNKR
+641 VYKGDGNKR

-682 KLSFEY
+682 KLSFEA

-698 DNDAYIYKDENGIE
+698 DDDAYIYKDENGIE

>member
-1 MKVLILVFTI
+1 MSCEYKKVSLKVLILVFTI

-33 SVSDKAGDPVRIT
+33 SVSDTAGDPVRIT
-46 TGAYEQTETDIIK
+46 TGAYEQTETDILK

-89 DERVILGTRPN
+89 DERVILGTKAN
-100 IQNIYDA
+100 VQDIYDA
-107 YAKYL
+107 YAEYL
-112 LKLETNLK
+112 LELETNLK

-125 IKEDL
+125 IKEDF
-130 FVEDPYSVVDEVN
+130 FVEDPYSVVDEAN
-143 IRIKTID
+143 IRIKT
-150 FITEQAAQIKAE
+150 
-162 FESILKDA
+162 
-170 PADSETA
+170 
-177 ATLRDSIEDCDKTI
+177 
-191 GMAEEKKAFLQN
+191 
-203 DLAEAEELLEKLN
+203 AEELLKKLN
-216 KVKKE
+216 ELKKE
-221 YEETKKKT
+221 YEDTKKKT
-229 EAAEQDLQMTKSR
+229 EEAEQELQMTKSR

-268 VDEGGYPH
+268 VDERGYPY
-276 LMYQYENYSNV
+276 LMYQHENYSNV

-295 ACVFENDE
+295 VCVFENDE
-303 YTVYKSSVKKTCDY
+303 YTVYKGSVKKTCDY

-325 DYYGNTIEYIRDDDE
+325 DYYGNTIEYIRDEDE

-349 GETFAVEY
+349 GESFAVEY
-357 ENNFIKRIVNE
+357 ENNFIKKIVNE
-368 RDPSENVLYYYEDDR
+368 RDPSENVLYYYEGDR

-397 GYDKHGLINSI
+397 GYDKHGLINSV
-408 GKNDGSTYTII
+408 GKNDGSAYTII

-465 HYDNKHRTT
+465 HYNNKHRTT
-474 KRENYDPDGN
+474 KLEKYDPDGN

-493 NEKKFLWNDD
+493 NEKEFLWNDD
-503 GSVLECKVNEKT
+503 GSVLECKENEKT

-582 NFEYEKDGKIH
+582 NYEYEKDGKIH

-600 FVMEIEYNG
+600 LVMEIEYNG
-609 RKDLIAIKFTD
+609 RKDLIAITFTD
-620 NNTGKSIITEI
+620 NNNGKRIITEI

-641 VYKGNGNKR
+641 VYKGDGNKR

-682 KLSFEY
+682 KLSFED

>member
-1 MKVLILVFTI
+1 MSCEYKKVSLKVLILVFTI

-33 SVSDKAGDPVRIT
+33 SVSDTAGDPVRIT
-46 TGAYEQTETDIIK
+46 TGAYEQTETDILK

-89 DERVILGTRPN
+89 DERVILGTKAN
-100 IQNIYDA
+100 VQDIYDA
-107 YAKYL
+107 YAEYL
-112 LKLETNLK
+112 LELETSLK

-125 IKEDL
+125 IKEDF
-130 FVEDPYSVVDEVN
+130 FVEDPYSVVDEAN
-143 IRIKTID
+143 IRIKT
-150 FITEQAAQIKAE
+150 
-162 FESILKDA
+162 
-170 PADSETA
+170 
-177 ATLRDSIEDCDKTI
+177 
-191 GMAEEKKAFLQN
+191 
-203 DLAEAEELLEKLN
+203 AEELLKKLN
-216 KVKKE
+216 ELKKE
-221 YEETKKKT
+221 YEDTKKKT
-229 EAAEQDLQMTKSR
+229 EEAEQELQMTKSR

-268 VDEGGYPH
+268 VDERGYPY
-276 LMYQYENYSNV
+276 LMYQHENYSNV

-295 ACVFENDE
+295 VCVFENDE
-303 YTVYKSSVKKTCDY
+303 YTVYKGSVKKICDY

-325 DYYGNTIEYIRDDDE
+325 DYYGNTIEYIRDEDE

-349 GETFAVEY
+349 GESFAVEY
-357 ENNFIKRIVNE
+357 ENNFIKKIVNE
-368 RDPSENVLYYYEDDR
+368 RDPSENVLYYYEGDR

-408 GKNDGSTYTII
+408 GKNDGSAYTII

-465 HYDNKHRTT
+465 HYNNKHRTT
-474 KRENYDPDGN
+474 KLEKYDPDGN

-493 NEKKFLWNDD
+493 NEKEFLWNDD
-503 GSVLECKVNEKT
+503 GSVLECKENEKT

-582 NFEYEKDGKIH
+582 NYEYEKDGKIH

-600 FVMEIEYNG
+600 LVMEIEYNG
-609 RKDLIAIKFTD
+609 RKDLIAITFTD
-620 NNTGKSIITEI
+620 NNNGKRIITEI
-631 EYDHHHMPLR
+631 EYNHHHMPLR
-641 VYKGNGNKR
+641 VYKGDGNKR

-682 KLSFEY
+682 KLSFEA

>member
-1 MKVLILVFTI
+1 MSCEYKKVSLKVLILVFTI

-33 SVSDKAGDPVRIT
+33 SVSDTAGDPVRIT
-46 TGAYEQTETDIIK
+46 TGAYEQTETDILK

-89 DERVILGTRPN
+89 DERVILGTKAN
-100 IQNIYDA
+100 VQDIYDA
-107 YAKYL
+107 YAEYL
-112 LKLETNLK
+112 LELETNLK
-120 AMENQ
+120 AMENH
-125 IKEDL
+125 IKEDF
-130 FVEDPYSVVDEVN
+130 FVEDPYRVVDEAN
-143 IRIKTID
+143 IRIKT
-150 FITEQAAQIKAE
+150 
-162 FESILKDA
+162 
-170 PADSETA
+170 
-177 ATLRDSIEDCDKTI
+177 
-191 GMAEEKKAFLQN
+191 
-203 DLAEAEELLEKLN
+203 AEELLKKLN
-216 KVKKE
+216 ELKKE
-221 YEETKKKT
+221 YEDTKKKT
-229 EAAEQDLQMTKSR
+229 EEAEQELQMTKSR

-268 VDEGGYPH
+268 VDERGYPY
-276 LMYQYENYSNV
+276 LMYQHENYSNV

-295 ACVFENDE
+295 VCVFENDE
-303 YTVYKSSVKKTCDY
+303 YTVYKGSVKKICDY

-325 DYYGNTIEYIRDDDE
+325 DYYGNTIEYIRDEDE

-349 GETFAVEY
+349 GESFAVEY
-357 ENNFIKRIVNE
+357 ENNFIKKIVNE
-368 RDPSENVLYYYEDDR
+368 RDPSENVLYYYEGDR

-408 GKNDGSTYTII
+408 GKNDGSAYTII

-465 HYDNKHRTT
+465 HYNNKHRTT
-474 KRENYDPDGN
+474 KLEKYDPDGN

-493 NEKKFLWNDD
+493 NEKEFLWNDD
-503 GSVLECKVNEKT
+503 GSVLECKENEKT

-582 NFEYEKDGKIH
+582 NYEYEKDGKIH

-600 FVMEIEYNG
+600 LVMEIEYNG
-609 RKDLIAIKFTD
+609 RKDLIAITFTD
-620 NNTGKSIITEI
+620 NNNGKRIITEI

-641 VYKGNGNKR
+641 VYKGDGNKR

-682 KLSFEY
+682 KLSFED

>member
-1 MKVLILVFTI
+1 MSCEYKKVSLKVLILVFTI

-33 SVSDKAGDPVRIT
+33 SVSDTAGDPVRIT

-89 DERVILGTRPN
+89 DERVILGTKAN
-100 IQNIYDA
+100 VQDIYDA
-107 YAKYL
+107 YAEYL
-112 LKLETNLK
+112 LELETNLK

-125 IKEDL
+125 IKEDF
-130 FVEDPYSVVDEVN
+130 FVEDPYSVVDEAN
-143 IRIKTID
+143 IRIKT
-150 FITEQAAQIKAE
+150 
-162 FESILKDA
+162 
-170 PADSETA
+170 
-177 ATLRDSIEDCDKTI
+177 
-191 GMAEEKKAFLQN
+191 
-203 DLAEAEELLEKLN
+203 AEELLKKLN
-216 KVKKE
+216 ELKKE
-221 YEETKKKT
+221 YEDTKKKT
-229 EAAEQDLQMTKSR
+229 EEAEQELQMTKSR

-268 VDEGGYPH
+268 VDERGYPY
-276 LMYQYENYSNV
+276 LMYQHENYSNV

-295 ACVFENDE
+295 VCVFENDE
-303 YTVYKSSVKKTCDY
+303 YTVYKGSVKKTCDY

-325 DYYGNTIEYIRDDDE
+325 DYYGNTIEYIRDEDE

-349 GETFAVEY
+349 GESFAVEY

-368 RDPSENVLYYYEDDR
+368 RDPSENVLYYYEGDR

-408 GKNDGSTYTII
+408 GKNDGSAYTII
-419 YDDQLSE
+419 YDDQLLE

-465 HYDNKHRTT
+465 HYNNKHRTT
-474 KRENYDPDGN
+474 KLEKYDPDGN

-493 NEKKFLWNDD
+493 NEKEFLWNDD
-503 GSVLECKVNEKT
+503 GSVLECKENEKT

-551 SKDSVKNNIKEM
+551 SKESVKNNIKEM

-582 NFEYEKDGKIH
+582 NYEYEKDGKIH

-600 FVMEIEYNG
+600 LVMEIEYNG
-609 RKDLIAIKFTD
+609 RKDLIAITFTD
-620 NNTGKSIITEI
+620 NNNGKRIITEI

-641 VYKGNGNKR
+641 VYKGDGNKR

-682 KLSFEY
+682 KLSFEA

-698 DNDAYIYKDENGIE
+698 DDDAYIYKDENGIE

>member
-1 MKVLILVFTI
+1 MSCEYKKVSLKVLILVFTI

-33 SVSDKAGDPVRIT
+33 SVSDTAGDPVRIT
-46 TGAYEQTETDIIK
+46 TGAYEQTETDILK

-89 DERVILGTRPN
+89 DERVILGTKAN
-100 IQNIYDA
+100 VQDIYDA
-107 YAKYL
+107 YAEYL
-112 LKLETNLK
+112 HELETNLK

-125 IKEDL
+125 IKEDF
-130 FVEDPYSVVDEVN
+130 FVEDPYSVVDEAN
-143 IRIKTID
+143 IRIKT
-150 FITEQAAQIKAE
+150 
-162 FESILKDA
+162 
-170 PADSETA
+170 
-177 ATLRDSIEDCDKTI
+177 
-191 GMAEEKKAFLQN
+191 
-203 DLAEAEELLEKLN
+203 AEELLKKLN
-216 KVKKE
+216 ELKKE
-221 YEETKKKT
+221 YEDTKKKT
-229 EAAEQDLQMTKSR
+229 EEAEQELQMTKSR

-268 VDEGGYPH
+268 VDEGGYPY
-276 LMYQYENYSNV
+276 LMYQHENYSNV

-295 ACVFENDE
+295 VCVFENDE
-303 YTVYKSSVKKTCDY
+303 YTVYKGSVKKTCDY

-325 DYYGNTIEYIRDDDE
+325 DYYGNTIEYIRDEDE

-349 GETFAVEY
+349 GESFAVEY
-357 ENNFIKRIVNE
+357 ENNFIKKIVNE
-368 RDPSENVLYYYEDDR
+368 RDPSENVLYYYEGDR

-408 GKNDGSTYTII
+408 GKNDGSAYTII

-450 KITAFIDRDGWKTVY
+450 KITTFIDRDGWKTVY
-465 HYDNKHRTT
+465 HYNNKHRTT
-474 KRENYDPDGN
+474 KLEKYDPDGN

-493 NEKKFLWNDD
+493 NEKEFLWNDD
-503 GSVLECKVNEKT
+503 GSVLECKENEKT

-582 NFEYEKDGKIH
+582 NYEYEKDGKIH

-600 FVMEIEYNG
+600 LVMEIEYNG
-609 RKDLIAIKFTD
+609 RKDLIAITFTD
-620 NNTGKSIITEI
+620 NNNGKRIITEI

-641 VYKGNGNKR
+641 VYKGDGNKR

-682 KLSFEY
+682 KLSFED

>member
-1 MKVLILVFTI
+1 MSCEYKKVSLKVLILVFTI

-33 SVSDKAGDPVRIT
+33 SVSDTAGDPVRIT

-89 DERVILGTRPN
+89 DERVILGTKAN
-100 IQNIYDA
+100 VQNIYDA
-107 YAKYL
+107 YAEYL
-112 LKLETNLK
+112 LELETNLK

-125 IKEDL
+125 IKEDF
-130 FVEDPYSVVDEVN
+130 FVEDPYSVVDEAN
-143 IRIKTID
+143 IRIKT
-150 FITEQAAQIKAE
+150 
-162 FESILKDA
+162 
-170 PADSETA
+170 
-177 ATLRDSIEDCDKTI
+177 
-191 GMAEEKKAFLQN
+191 
-203 DLAEAEELLEKLN
+203 AEELLKKLN
-216 KVKKE
+216 ELKKE
-221 YEETKKKT
+221 YEDTKKKT
-229 EAAEQDLQMTKSR
+229 EEAEQELQMTKSR

-257 FEETGLDTVTY
+257 FEETGLDTITY
-268 VDEGGYPH
+268 VDERGYPY
-276 LMYQYENYSNV
+276 LMYQHENYSNV

-295 ACVFENDE
+295 VCVFENDE
-303 YTVYKSSVKKTCDY
+303 YTVYKDSVKKTCDY

-325 DYYGNTIEYIRDDDE
+325 DYYGNTIEYIRDEDE
-340 KIKFIKSSF
+340 KIRFIKSSF
-349 GETFAVEY
+349 GESFAVEY
-357 ENNFIKRIVNE
+357 ENNFIKKIVNE
-368 RDPSENVLYYYEDDR
+368 RDPSENVLYYYEGDR

-408 GKNDGSTYTII
+408 GKNDGSAYTII

-465 HYDNKHRTT
+465 HYNNKHRTT
-474 KRENYDPDGN
+474 KLEKYDPDGN

-493 NEKKFLWNDD
+493 NEKEFLWNDD
-503 GSVLECKVNEKT
+503 GSVLECKENEKT

-600 FVMEIEYNG
+600 LVMEIEYNG
-609 RKDLIAIKFTD
+609 RKDLIAITFTD
-620 NNTGKSIITEI
+620 NNNGKRIITEI

-641 VYKGNGNKR
+641 VYKGDGNKR

-682 KLSFEY
+682 KLSFED

>member
-1 MKVLILVFTI
+1 MSCEYKKVSLKVLILVFTI

-33 SVSDKAGDPVRIT
+33 SVSDTAGDPVRIT
-46 TGAYEQTETDIIK
+46 TGAYEQTETDILK

-89 DERVILGTRPN
+89 DERVILGTKAN
-100 IQNIYDA
+100 VQDIYDA
-107 YAKYL
+107 YAEYL
-112 LKLETNLK
+112 LELETNLK

-125 IKEDL
+125 IKEDF
-130 FVEDPYSVVDEVN
+130 FVEDPYSVVDEAN
-143 IRIKTID
+143 IRIKT
-150 FITEQAAQIKAE
+150 
-162 FESILKDA
+162 
-170 PADSETA
+170 
-177 ATLRDSIEDCDKTI
+177 
-191 GMAEEKKAFLQN
+191 
-203 DLAEAEELLEKLN
+203 AEELLEKLN
-216 KVKKE
+216 ELKKE
-221 YEETKKKT
+221 YEDTKKKT
-229 EAAEQDLQMTKSR
+229 EEAEQELQMTKSR

-268 VDEGGYPH
+268 VDERGYPY
-276 LMYQYENYSNV
+276 LMYQHENYSNV

-295 ACVFENDE
+295 VCVFENDE
-303 YTVYKSSVKKTCDY
+303 YTVYKDSVKKTCDY

-325 DYYGNTIEYIRDDDE
+325 DYYGNTIEYIRDEDE

-349 GETFAVEY
+349 GESFAVEY
-357 ENNFIKRIVNE
+357 ENNFIKKIVNE
-368 RDPSENVLYYYEDDR
+368 RDPSENVLYYYEGDR

-408 GKNDGSTYTII
+408 GKNDGSAYTII

-465 HYDNKHRTT
+465 HYNNKHRTT
-474 KRENYDPDGN
+474 KLEKYDPDGN

-493 NEKKFLWNDD
+493 NEKEFLWNDD
-503 GSVLECKVNEKT
+503 GSVLECKENEKT

-582 NFEYEKDGKIH
+582 NYEYEKDGKIH

-600 FVMEIEYNG
+600 LVMEIEYNG
-609 RKDLIAIKFTD
+609 RKDLIAITFTD
-620 NNTGKSIITEI
+620 NNNGKRIITEI

-641 VYKGNGNKR
+641 VYKGDGNKR

-672 KKTFDGYAKE
+672 KKTFDGYAKA
-682 KLSFEY
+682 KLSFED

-698 DNDAYIYKDENGIE
+698 DNDAYICKDENGIE

>member
-1 MKVLILVFTI
+1 MSCEYKKVSLKVLILVFTI

-33 SVSDKAGDPVRIT
+33 SVSDTAGDPVRIT
-46 TGAYEQTETDIIK
+46 TGAYEQTETDILK

-89 DERVILGTRPN
+89 DERVILGTKAN
-100 IQNIYDA
+100 VEDIYDA
-107 YAKYL
+107 YAEYL
-112 LKLETNLK
+112 LELETNLK

-125 IKEDL
+125 IKEDF
-130 FVEDPYSVVDEVN
+130 FVEDPYSVVDEAN
-143 IRIKTID
+143 IRIKT
-150 FITEQAAQIKAE
+150 
-162 FESILKDA
+162 
-170 PADSETA
+170 
-177 ATLRDSIEDCDKTI
+177 
-191 GMAEEKKAFLQN
+191 
-203 DLAEAEELLEKLN
+203 AEELLKKLN
-216 KVKKE
+216 ELKKE
-221 YEETKKKT
+221 YEDTKKKT
-229 EAAEQDLQMTKSR
+229 EEAEQELQMTKSR

-268 VDEGGYPH
+268 VDEGGYPY
-276 LMYQYENYSNV
+276 LMYQHENYSNV

-295 ACVFENDE
+295 VCVFENDE
-303 YTVYKSSVKKTCDY
+303 YTVYKGSVKKTCDY

-325 DYYGNTIEYIRDDDE
+325 DYYGNTIEYIRDEDE

-349 GETFAVEY
+349 GESFAVEY
-357 ENNFIKRIVNE
+357 ENNFIKKIVNE
-368 RDPSENVLYYYEDDR
+368 RDPSENVLYYYEGDR

-408 GKNDGSTYTII
+408 GKNDGSAYTII

-465 HYDNKHRTT
+465 HYNNKHRTT
-474 KRENYDPDGN
+474 KLEKYDPDGN

-493 NEKKFLWNDD
+493 NEKEFLWNDD
-503 GSVLECKVNEKT
+503 GSVLECKENEKT

-582 NFEYEKDGKIH
+582 NYEYEKDGKIH

-600 FVMEIEYNG
+600 LVMEIEYNG
-609 RKDLIAIKFTD
+609 RKDLIAITFTD
-620 NNTGKSIITEI
+620 NNNGKRIITEI

-641 VYKGNGNKR
+641 VYKGDGNKR

-682 KLSFEY
+682 KLSFED

>member
-1 MKVLILVFTI
+1 MSCEYKKVSLKVLILVFTI

-33 SVSDKAGDPVRIT
+33 SVSDTAGDPVRIT
-46 TGAYEQTETDIIK
+46 TGAYEQTETDILK

-89 DERVILGTRPN
+89 DERVILGTKAN
-100 IQNIYDA
+100 VQDIYDA
-107 YAKYL
+107 YAEYL
-112 LKLETNLK
+112 LELETNLK

-125 IKEDL
+125 IKEDF
-130 FVEDPYSVVDEVN
+130 FVEDPYSVVDEAN
-143 IRIKTID
+143 IRIKT
-150 FITEQAAQIKAE
+150 
-162 FESILKDA
+162 
-170 PADSETA
+170 
-177 ATLRDSIEDCDKTI
+177 
-191 GMAEEKKAFLQN
+191 
-203 DLAEAEELLEKLN
+203 AEELLKKLN
-216 KVKKE
+216 ELKKE
-221 YEETKKKT
+221 YEDTKKKT
-229 EAAEQDLQMTKSR
+229 EEAEQELQMTKSR

-268 VDEGGYPH
+268 VDERGYPY
-276 LMYQYENYSNV
+276 LMYQHENYSNV

-295 ACVFENDE
+295 VCVFENDE
-303 YTVYKSSVKKTCDY
+303 YTVYKGSVKKICDY

-325 DYYGNTIEYIRDDDE
+325 DYYGNTIEYIRDEDE

-349 GETFAVEY
+349 GESFAVEY
-357 ENNFIKRIVNE
+357 ENNFIKKIVNE
-368 RDPSENVLYYYEDDR
+368 RDPSENVLYYYEGDR

-408 GKNDGSTYTII
+408 GKNDGSAYTII

-465 HYDNKHRTT
+465 HYNNKHRTT
-474 KRENYDPDGN
+474 KLEKYDPDGN

-493 NEKKFLWNDD
+493 NEKEFLWNDD
-503 GSVLECKVNEKT
+503 GSVLECKENEKT

-582 NFEYEKDGKIH
+582 NYEYEKDGKIH

-600 FVMEIEYNG
+600 LVMEIEYNG
-609 RKDLIAIKFTD
+609 RKDLIAITFTD
-620 NNTGKSIITEI
+620 NNNGKRIITEI
-631 EYDHHHMPLR
+631 EYNHHHMPLR
-641 VYKGNGNKR
+641 VYKGDGNKR

-682 KLSFEY
+682 KLSFEA

>member
-1 MKVLILVFTI
+1 MSCEYKKVSLKVLILVFTI

-33 SVSDKAGDPVRIT
+33 SVSDTAGDPVRIT
-46 TGAYEQTETDIIK
+46 TGAYEQTETDILK

-89 DERVILGTRPN
+89 DERVILGTKAN
-100 IQNIYDA
+100 VEDIYDA
-107 YAKYL
+107 YAEYL
-112 LKLETNLK
+112 LELETNLK

-125 IKEDL
+125 IKEDF
-130 FVEDPYSVVDEVN
+130 FVEDPYSVVDEAN
-143 IRIKTID
+143 IRIKT
-150 FITEQAAQIKAE
+150 
-162 FESILKDA
+162 
-170 PADSETA
+170 
-177 ATLRDSIEDCDKTI
+177 
-191 GMAEEKKAFLQN
+191 
-203 DLAEAEELLEKLN
+203 AEELLKKLN
-216 KVKKE
+216 ELKKE
-221 YEETKKKT
+221 YEDTKKKT
-229 EAAEQDLQMTKSR
+229 EEAEQELQMTKSR

-268 VDEGGYPH
+268 VDERGYPY
-276 LMYQYENYSNV
+276 LMYQHENYSNV

-295 ACVFENDE
+295 VCVFENDE
-303 YTVYKSSVKKTCDY
+303 YTVYKGSVKKTCDY

-325 DYYGNTIEYIRDDDE
+325 DYYGNTIEYIRDEDE

-349 GETFAVEY
+349 GESFAVEY
-357 ENNFIKRIVNE
+357 ENNFIKKIVNE
-368 RDPSENVLYYYEDDR
+368 RDPSENVLYYYEGDR

-408 GKNDGSTYTII
+408 GKNDGSAYTII

-465 HYDNKHRTT
+465 HYNNKHRTT
-474 KRENYDPDGN
+474 KLEKYDPDGN

-493 NEKKFLWNDD
+493 NEKEFLWNDD
-503 GSVLECKVNEKT
+503 GSVLECKENEKT

-582 NFEYEKDGKIH
+582 NYEYEKDGKIH

-600 FVMEIEYNG
+600 LVMEIEYNG
-609 RKDLIAIKFTD
+609 RKDLIAITFTD
-620 NNTGKSIITEI
+620 NNNGKRIITEI

-641 VYKGNGNKR
+641 VYKGDGNKR

-682 KLSFEY
+682 KLSFEA

-698 DNDAYIYKDENGIE
+698 DDDAYIYKDENGIE

>member
-1 MKVLILVFTI
+1 MSCEYKKVSLKVLILVFTI

-33 SVSDKAGDPVRIT
+33 SVSDTAGDPVRIT

-89 DERVILGTRPN
+89 DERVILGTKAN
-100 IQNIYDA
+100 VQDIYDA
-107 YAKYL
+107 YAEYL
-112 LKLETNLK
+112 LELETNLK

-125 IKEDL
+125 IKEDF
-130 FVEDPYSVVDEVN
+130 FVEDPYSVVDEAN
-143 IRIKTID
+143 IRIKT
-150 FITEQAAQIKAE
+150 
-162 FESILKDA
+162 
-170 PADSETA
+170 
-177 ATLRDSIEDCDKTI
+177 
-191 GMAEEKKAFLQN
+191 
-203 DLAEAEELLEKLN
+203 AEELLKKLN
-216 KVKKE
+216 ELKKE
-221 YEETKKKT
+221 YEDTKKKT
-229 EAAEQDLQMTKSR
+229 EEAEQELQMTKSR

-268 VDEGGYPH
+268 VDERGYPY
-276 LMYQYENYSNV
+276 LMYQHENYSNV

-295 ACVFENDE
+295 VCVFENDE
-303 YTVYKSSVKKTCDY
+303 YTVYKGSVKKTCDY

-325 DYYGNTIEYIRDDDE
+325 DYYGNTIEYIRDEDE

-349 GETFAVEY
+349 GESFAVEY

-368 RDPSENVLYYYEDDR
+368 RDPSENVLYYYEGDR

-408 GKNDGSTYTII
+408 GKNDGSAYTII

-465 HYDNKHRTT
+465 HYNNKHRTT
-474 KRENYDPDGN
+474 KLEKYDPDGN

-493 NEKKFLWNDD
+493 NEKEFLWNDD
-503 GSVLECKVNEKT
+503 GSVLECKENEKT

-582 NFEYEKDGKIH
+582 NYEYEKDGKIH

-600 FVMEIEYNG
+600 LVMEIEYNG
-609 RKDLIAIKFTD
+609 RKDLIAITFTD
-620 NNTGKSIITEI
+620 NNNGKRIITEI

-641 VYKGNGNKR
+641 VYKGDGNKR

-682 KLSFEY
+682 KLSFEA

>member
-1 MKVLILVFTI
+1 MSCEYKKVSLKVLILVFTI

-33 SVSDKAGDPVRIT
+33 SVSDTAGDPVRIT
-46 TGAYEQTETDIIK
+46 TGAYEQTETDILK

-89 DERVILGTRPN
+89 DERVILGTKAN
-100 IQNIYDA
+100 VEDIYDA
-107 YAKYL
+107 YAEYL
-112 LKLETNLK
+112 LELETNLK

-125 IKEDL
+125 IKEDF
-130 FVEDPYSVVDEVN
+130 FVEDPYSVVDEAN
-143 IRIKTID
+143 IRIKT
-150 FITEQAAQIKAE
+150 
-162 FESILKDA
+162 
-170 PADSETA
+170 
-177 ATLRDSIEDCDKTI
+177 
-191 GMAEEKKAFLQN
+191 
-203 DLAEAEELLEKLN
+203 AEELLKKLN
-216 KVKKE
+216 ELKKE
-221 YEETKKKT
+221 YEDTKKKT
-229 EAAEQDLQMTKSR
+229 EEAEQELQMTKSR

-268 VDEGGYPH
+268 VDERGYPY
-276 LMYQYENYSNV
+276 LMYQHENYSNV

-295 ACVFENDE
+295 VCVFENDE
-303 YTVYKSSVKKTCDY
+303 YTVYKGSVKKTCDY

-325 DYYGNTIEYIRDDDE
+325 DYYGNTIEYIRDEDE

-349 GETFAVEY
+349 GESFAVEY

-368 RDPSENVLYYYEDDR
+368 RDPSENVLYYYEGDR

-397 GYDKHGLINSI
+397 GYDKHGLINSV
-408 GKNDGSTYTII
+408 GKNDGSAYTII

-465 HYDNKHRTT
+465 HYNNKHRTT
-474 KRENYDPDGN
+474 KLEKYDPDGN

-493 NEKKFLWNDD
+493 NEKEFLWNDD
-503 GSVLECKVNEKT
+503 GSVLECKENEKT

-582 NFEYEKDGKIH
+582 NYEYEKDGKIH

-600 FVMEIEYNG
+600 LVMEIEYNG
-609 RKDLIAIKFTD
+609 RKDLIAITFTD
-620 NNTGKSIITEI
+620 NNNGKRIITEI

-641 VYKGNGNKR
+641 VYKGDGNKR

-682 KLSFEY
+682 KLSFED

>member
-1 MKVLILVFTI
+1 MSCEYKKVSLKVLILVFTI

-33 SVSDKAGDPVRIT
+33 SVSDTAGDPVRIT
-46 TGAYEQTETDIIK
+46 TGAYEQTETDILK

-89 DERVILGTRPN
+89 DERVILGTKAN
-100 IQNIYDA
+100 VQDIYDA
-107 YAKYL
+107 YAEYL
-112 LKLETNLK
+112 LELETSLK

-125 IKEDL
+125 IKEDF
-130 FVEDPYSVVDEVN
+130 FVEDPYSVVDEAN
-143 IRIKTID
+143 IRIKT
-150 FITEQAAQIKAE
+150 
-162 FESILKDA
+162 
-170 PADSETA
+170 
-177 ATLRDSIEDCDKTI
+177 
-191 GMAEEKKAFLQN
+191 
-203 DLAEAEELLEKLN
+203 AEELLKKLN
-216 KVKKE
+216 ELKKE
-221 YEETKKKT
+221 YEDTKKKT
-229 EAAEQDLQMTKSR
+229 EEAEQELQMTKSR

-268 VDEGGYPH
+268 VDERGYPY
-276 LMYQYENYSNV
+276 LMYQHENYSNV

-295 ACVFENDE
+295 VCVFENDE
-303 YTVYKSSVKKTCDY
+303 YTVYKGSVKKICDY

-325 DYYGNTIEYIRDDDE
+325 DYYGNTIEYIRDEDE

-349 GETFAVEY
+349 GESFAVEY
-357 ENNFIKRIVNE
+357 ENNFIKKIVNE
-368 RDPSENVLYYYEDDR
+368 RDPSENVLYYYEGDR

-408 GKNDGSTYTII
+408 GKNDGSAYTII

-465 HYDNKHRTT
+465 HYNNKHRTT
-474 KRENYDPDGN
+474 KLEKYDPDGN

-493 NEKKFLWNDD
+493 NEKEFLWNDD
-503 GSVLECKVNEKT
+503 GSVLECKENEKT

-582 NFEYEKDGKIH
+582 NYEYEKDGKIH

-600 FVMEIEYNG
+600 LVMEIEYNG
-609 RKDLIAIKFTD
+609 RKDLIAITFTD
-620 NNTGKSIITEI
+620 NNNGKRIITEI

-641 VYKGNGNKR
+641 VYKGDGNKH

-682 KLSFEY
+682 KLSFEA

>member
-1 MKVLILVFTI
+1 MSCEYKKVSLKVLILVFTI

-33 SVSDKAGDPVRIT
+33 SVSDTAGDPVRIT
-46 TGAYEQTETDIIK
+46 TGAYEQTETDILK

-89 DERVILGTRPN
+89 DERVILGTKAN
-100 IQNIYDA
+100 VQDIYDA
-107 YAKYL
+107 YAEYL
-112 LKLETNLK
+112 LELETNLK

-125 IKEDL
+125 IKEDF
-130 FVEDPYSVVDEVN
+130 FVKDPYSVVDEAN
-143 IRIKTID
+143 IRIKT
-150 FITEQAAQIKAE
+150 
-162 FESILKDA
+162 
-170 PADSETA
+170 
-177 ATLRDSIEDCDKTI
+177 
-191 GMAEEKKAFLQN
+191 
-203 DLAEAEELLEKLN
+203 AEELLKKLN
-216 KVKKE
+216 EVKKE
-221 YEETKKKT
+221 YEDTKKKT
-229 EAAEQDLQMTKSR
+229 EEAEQELQMTKSR

-268 VDEGGYPH
+268 VDEGGYPY
-276 LMYQYENYSNV
+276 LMYQHENYSNV

-295 ACVFENDE
+295 VCVFENDE
-303 YTVYKSSVKKTCDY
+303 YTVYKGSVKKTCDY

-325 DYYGNTIEYIRDDDE
+325 DYYGNTIEYIRDEDE

-349 GETFAVEY
+349 GESFAVEY
-357 ENNFIKRIVNE
+357 ENNFIKKIVNE
-368 RDPSENVLYYYEDDR
+368 RDPSENVLYYYEGDR

-408 GKNDGSTYTII
+408 GKNDGSAYTII

-465 HYDNKHRTT
+465 HYNNKHRTT
-474 KRENYDPDGN
+474 KLEKYDPDGN

-493 NEKKFLWNDD
+493 NEKEFLWNDD
-503 GSVLECKVNEKT
+503 GSVLECKENEKT

-582 NFEYEKDGKIH
+582 NYEYEKDGKIH

-600 FVMEIEYNG
+600 LVIEIEYNG
-609 RKDLIAIKFTD
+609 RKDLIAITFTD
-620 NNTGKSIITEI
+620 NNNGKRIITEI

-641 VYKGNGNKR
+641 VYKGDGNKR

-672 KKTFDGYAKE
+672 KKTFDGYAKA
-682 KLSFEY
+682 KLSFEA

>member
-1 MKVLILVFTI
+1 MSCEYKKVSLKVLILVFTI

-33 SVSDKAGDPVRIT
+33 SVSDTAGDPVRIT
-46 TGAYEQTETDIIK
+46 TGAYEQTETDILK

-89 DERVILGTRPN
+89 DERVILGTKAN
-100 IQNIYDA
+100 VQDIYDA
-107 YAKYL
+107 YAEYL
-112 LKLETNLK
+112 LELEKNLK

-125 IKEDL
+125 IKEDF
-130 FVEDPYSVVDEVN
+130 FVEDPYSVVDEAN
-143 IRIKTID
+143 IRIKT
-150 FITEQAAQIKAE
+150 
-162 FESILKDA
+162 
-170 PADSETA
+170 
-177 ATLRDSIEDCDKTI
+177 
-191 GMAEEKKAFLQN
+191 
-203 DLAEAEELLEKLN
+203 AEELLKKLN
-216 KVKKE
+216 ELKKE
-221 YEETKKKT
+221 YEDTKKKT
-229 EAAEQDLQMTKSR
+229 EEAEQELQMTKSR

-268 VDEGGYPH
+268 VDERGYPY
-276 LMYQYENYSNV
+276 LMYQHENYSNV

-295 ACVFENDE
+295 VCVFENDE
-303 YTVYKSSVKKTCDY
+303 YTVYKGSVKKTCDY

-325 DYYGNTIEYIRDDDE
+325 DYYGNTIEYIRDEDE

-349 GETFAVEY
+349 GESFAVEY
-357 ENNFIKRIVNE
+357 ENNFIKKIVNE
-368 RDPSENVLYYYEDDR
+368 RDPSENVLYYYEGDR

-408 GKNDGSTYTII
+408 GKNDGSAYTII

-465 HYDNKHRTT
+465 HYNNKHRTT
-474 KRENYDPDGN
+474 KLEKYDPDGN

-493 NEKKFLWNDD
+493 NEKEFLWNDD
-503 GSVLECKVNEKT
+503 GSVLECKENEKT

-539 IHDYEYD
+539 FHDYEYD

-582 NFEYEKDGKIH
+582 NYEYEKDGKIH

-600 FVMEIEYNG
+600 LVMEIEYNG
-609 RKDLIAIKFTD
+609 RKDLIAITFTD
-620 NNTGKSIITEI
+620 NNNGKRIITEI

-641 VYKGNGNKR
+641 VYKGDGNKR

-682 KLSFEY
+682 KLSFED

>member
-1 MKVLILVFTI
+1 MSCEYKKVSLKVLILVFTI

-33 SVSDKAGDPVRIT
+33 SVSDTAGDPVRIT
-46 TGAYEQTETDIIK
+46 TGAYEQTETDILK

-89 DERVILGTRPN
+89 DERVILGTKAN
-100 IQNIYDA
+100 VQDIYDA
-107 YAKYL
+107 YAEYL
-112 LKLETNLK
+112 LELETNLK

-125 IKEDL
+125 IKEDF
-130 FVEDPYSVVDEVN
+130 FVEDPYSVVDEAN
-143 IRIKTID
+143 IRIKT
-150 FITEQAAQIKAE
+150 
-162 FESILKDA
+162 
-170 PADSETA
+170 
-177 ATLRDSIEDCDKTI
+177 
-191 GMAEEKKAFLQN
+191 
-203 DLAEAEELLEKLN
+203 AEELLKKLN
-216 KVKKE
+216 ELKKE
-221 YEETKKKT
+221 YEDTKKKT
-229 EAAEQDLQMTKSR
+229 EEAEQELQMTKSR

-268 VDEGGYPH
+268 VDEGGYPY
-276 LMYQYENYSNV
+276 LMYQHENYSNV

-295 ACVFENDE
+295 VCVFENDE
-303 YTVYKSSVKKTCDY
+303 YTVYKDSVKKTCDY

-325 DYYGNTIEYIRDDDE
+325 DYYGNTIEYIRDEDE

-349 GETFAVEY
+349 GESFAVEY
-357 ENNFIKRIVNE
+357 ENNFIKKIVNE
-368 RDPSENVLYYYEDDR
+368 RDPSENVLYYYEGDR

-408 GKNDGSTYTII
+408 GKNDGSAYTII

-465 HYDNKHRTT
+465 HYNNKHRTT
-474 KRENYDPDGN
+474 KLEKYDPDGN

-493 NEKKFLWNDD
+493 NEKEFLWNDD
-503 GSVLECKVNEKT
+503 GSVLECKENEKT

-582 NFEYEKDGKIH
+582 NYEYEKDGKIH

-600 FVMEIEYNG
+600 LVMEIEYNG
-609 RKDLIAIKFTD
+609 RKDLIAITFTD
-620 NNTGKSIITEI
+620 NNNGKRIITEI

-641 VYKGNGNKR
+641 VYKGDGNKR

-682 KLSFEY
+682 KLSFED